1 MKNVLNINALAIF
14 GLALLFA
21 SPASADSV
29 GGTSAAAVVI
39 PVTVV
44 ATTAAMDLGSF
55 SAGTGG
61 TVTLTPDGS
70 GGSISVDSGMIHF
83 GGQQEAVFTVT
94 GAASTS
100 YTFSVASGGALSG
113 PSGSGT
119 LTMTPT
125 YSHNAASA
133 LDGSGADVVEVGA
146 SVVVSSNQEPG
157 TYSGTF
163 TVTVNY

>member
-1 MKNVLNINALAIF
+1 MKKIF
-14 GLALLFA
+14 SISASAVFGWALLLA
-21 SPASADSV
+21 SPAVADTTS
-29 GGTSAAAVVI
+29 GTSAASVVV

-70 GGSISVDSGMIHF
+70 GGSVSVGSGMSHF

-94 GAASTS
+94 GATSTA
-100 YTFSVASGGALSG
+100 YTFSVTSGGNLSG
-113 PSGSGT
+113 PTGSGT

-125 YSHNAASA
+125 YSHNAASS
-133 LDGSGADVVEVGA
+133 LDGSGSDVVEVGA
-146 SVVVSSNQEPG
+146 SVVVAADQEAG
-157 TYSGTF
+157 AYSGTF